1 MNENECLEF
10 VPKGE
15 NEKLKKE
22 NGFLKNELF
31 GLSQVVITLM
41 QQYDIQELDVSDVWV
56 REPEYVL
63 KRFSDYTK
71 SPNNITLTMENV
83 KDIKKF

>member
-1 MNENECLEF
+1 MEDNEIIEF

-15 NEKLKKE
+15 NENLKKE
-22 NGFLKNELF
+22 NGYLKKELIR
-31 GLSQVVITLM
+31 LSQVVITLM
-41 QQYDIQELDVSDVWV
+41 QQYDIQELDVSDVWI
-56 REPEYVL
+56 RKPEYVL

-71 SPNNITLTMENV
+71 SPNNITLTMEKF